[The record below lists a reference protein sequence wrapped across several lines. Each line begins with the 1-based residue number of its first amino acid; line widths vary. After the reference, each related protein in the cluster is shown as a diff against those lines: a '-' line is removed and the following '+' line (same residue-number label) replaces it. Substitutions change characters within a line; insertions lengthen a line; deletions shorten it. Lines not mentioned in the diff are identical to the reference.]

1 MRAHTRAGKAGRGE
15 GVPVL
20 LQGHGAIRQ
29 DPRMTRACMR
39 KRARQHAQLQLR
51 AVAAACTWGR
61 VCTLLAPMR
70 FVLAQCCFAPP
81 RPPHTQSLHTR
92 SVRPWASCASVDPAL
107 VLLDATRRSDRCSS
121 GGAPAVRTCL
131 PSPPTSTSFSSA
143 PPSSSPP
150 PSATAPR
157 CHVPDLV
164 FCSPPHSSF
173 TGNPCCAFLPTLC
186 FTQQTVLRPCL
197 AAASERAC

>member
-92 SVRPWASCASVDPAL
+92 SVRPWASCASDDPAL

-121 GGAPAVRTCL
+121 GGAPVVRTCL
-131 PSPPTSTSFSSA
+131 PSPPTSTSFSCA
-143 PPSSSPP
+143 PPSSSTTSICNGTPLP
-150 PSATAPR
+150 RPRPRLLFPTPQQLHRQPMLCIPSHPVLHTAN
-157 CHVPDLV
+157 
-164 FCSPPHSSF
+164 SSASMSSSSF
-173 TGNPCCAFLPTLC
+173 
-186 FTQQTVLRPCL
+186 
-197 AAASERAC
+197 